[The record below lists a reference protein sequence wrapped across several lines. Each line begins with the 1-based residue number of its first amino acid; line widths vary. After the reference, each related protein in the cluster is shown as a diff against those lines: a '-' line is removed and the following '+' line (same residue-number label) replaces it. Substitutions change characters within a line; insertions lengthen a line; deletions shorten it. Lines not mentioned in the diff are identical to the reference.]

1 MTSYPGQPTAP
12 SRTLI
17 WLAVASFVIGIV
29 LSAFF
34 VWRAVANVPEAPEPI
49 DNGPVQVDSDGFTIF
64 SSIPVLRPPCEAKD
78 ESGNDVPLEEPTT
91 DTSITLNDDTWYVV
105 ANSVDRVPGT
115 FAVSCLDDETGA
127 TYAVGPRLSL
137 GAFVGSIIAAI
148 GSFLLFFAVGVV
160 LIIVNTVKTRR
171 AKRAGAYPGN
181 TFPAGPGYPAG
192 PTFPGYPPSGP
203 GYPQQNY
210 PPQNYPQQ
218 SYPPPGATYPPQN
231 PPPPSY
237 PNSGFPPPGSV
248 DPRWPTSPQDA
259 KSPDSVEPPPGGVDP
274 RWPTGP
280 ADAAAAKSPD
290 SVEPPPGG
298 VDPRW
303 PTPPD
308 QAAPPKD
315 S

>member
-17 WLAVASFVIGIV
+17 WLAVASFVVGLV

-34 VWRAVANVPEAPEPI
+34 VWRAVENVPEAPEPI
-49 DNGPVQVDSDGFTIF
+49 DNGPVQVDSNGFTIY

-78 ESGNDVPLEEPTT
+78 ASGNDVALEEPTS
-91 DTSITLNDDTWYVV
+91 DTSITLNSDTWYVV

-115 FAVSCLDDETGA
+115 FAISCLDEETGA
-127 TYAVGPRLSL
+127 SYAVGPRLSL

-148 GSFLLFFAVGVV
+148 GSFLLFFAVGIV
-160 LIIVNTVKTRR
+160 LIIVNTVKIRR

-181 TFPAGPGYPAG
+181 TFPAGPGYPTG
-192 PTFPGYPPSGP
+192 PTYPGAPGYPPP

-210 PPQNYPQQ
+210 PAQNYPQ
-218 SYPPPGATYPPQN
+218 PGATYPPPQN
-231 PPPPSY
+231 Y
-237 PNSGFPPPGSV
+237 PNS
-248 DPRWPTSPQDA
+248 A
-259 KSPDSVEPPPGGVDP
+259 EPPPGGVDP

-280 ADAAAAKSPD
+280 ADAAAAKGPD

-308 QAAPPKD
+308 EAPPPKD
-315 S
+315 R

>member
-1 MTSYPGQPTAP
+1 M
-12 SRTLI
+12 I
-17 WLAVASFVIGIV
+17 WLAVASFVIGLV

-34 VWRAVANVPEAPEPI
+34 IWRTVENVPEAPEPI
-49 DNGPVQVDSDGFTIF
+49 DNGPVRVDSDGFTIY

-78 ESGNDVPLEEPTT
+78 ESGNEVPLEEPTT

-115 FAVSCLDDETGA
+115 FAVSCLDEETGA
-127 TYAVGPRLSL
+127 SYAIGPRLSL

-148 GSFLLFFAVGVV
+148 GSFLLFFAVGIV

-171 AKRAGAYPGN
+171 AKREGAYPGN

-192 PTFPGYPPSGP
+192 PTYPGAPGYPPP

-210 PPQNYPQQ
+210 PQQNYPPQGYPQQ
-218 SYPPPGATYPPQN
+218 GYPQQGYPPPGATYPPQN

-248 DPRWPTSPQDA
+248 DPRWPTGPQDAAAA
-259 KSPDSVEPPPGGVDP
+259 KSPDTVEPPPGGVDP

-280 ADAAAAKSPD
+280 ADAAAAKNPD

-308 QAAPPKD
+308 EEAPPKD